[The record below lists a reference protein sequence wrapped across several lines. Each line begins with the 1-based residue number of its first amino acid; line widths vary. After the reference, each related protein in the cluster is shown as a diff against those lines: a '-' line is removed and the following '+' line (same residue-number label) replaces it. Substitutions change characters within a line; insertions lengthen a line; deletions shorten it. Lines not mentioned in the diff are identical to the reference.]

1 MSSDTGEGKND
12 DIVAQPILDS
22 NQENALATK
31 GRVTRGRPKSA
42 PTRATRTKTA
52 VQRLS
57 GNSAITKKKSGPRK
71 KAVAKNTTL
80 KEQTNDQHSGSVE
93 DVAGPKGG
101 LEHGSKNDDDAISM
115 DELDAKEAP
124 VEQPAKPGRR
134 TRKQPELE
142 PEPEPEP
149 EPEISVVN
157 IENDGE
163 FEYTPTVARQGMLS
177 QKASLAQQ
185 AEAGKS
191 NPLAEHR
198 YAQKTIPDTQD
209 VQMDLDGSHFPGEDD
224 SLDEAIPQL
233 GFQRSSNKRS
243 SSRQPRPLL
252 SRKRMGSNS
261 DVEKIVNN
269 SSTQQRLSNMT
280 KKYEELENQYKKL
293 RDVGI
298 KQAEA
303 NFEKLKVQSETRS
316 NGTDDLCRPLELV
329 R

>member
-12 DIVAQPILDS
+12 DLVAQPILDS
-22 NQENALATK
+22 NQGNALATK

-52 VQRLS
+52 AQRLS
-57 GNSAITKKKSGPRK
+57 GSSAITKKKSGPRK
-71 KAVAKNTTL
+71 KGVDKNNAL
-80 KEQTNDQHSGSVE
+80 KEQTNGQHSGSVE
-93 DVAGPKGG
+93 DVAGPKGR
-101 LEHGSKNDDDAISM
+101 LEHGSKSDDDAISM

-149 EPEISVVN
+149 EPEISAQLVN

-209 VQMDLDGSHFPGEDD
+209 VQMDLDGSNFPEEDD
-224 SLDEAIPQL
+224 SLDEAIPEL
-233 GFQRSSNKRS
+233 VFQRSSNKRS

-261 DVEKIVNN
+261 DVEKIVGDH
-269 SSTQQRLSNMT
+269 STQQRLSNMT
-280 KKYEELENQYKKL
+280 KKFEELENQYKKL

-316 NGTDDLCRPLELV
+316 NGTDDLYRPA
-329 R
+329 